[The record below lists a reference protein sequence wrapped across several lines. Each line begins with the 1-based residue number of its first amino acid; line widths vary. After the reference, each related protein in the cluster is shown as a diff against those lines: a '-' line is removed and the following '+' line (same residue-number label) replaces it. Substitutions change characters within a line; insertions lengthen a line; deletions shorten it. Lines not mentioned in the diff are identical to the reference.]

1 MTLMPMIFVTEM
13 DRSIEFY
20 TALGEFDVLE
30 QSDAWAEVG
39 VGAGAIVA
47 LHAADP
53 LPEATAR
60 LGLNLNTE
68 EPLEKVV
75 ARLREQGITSAAG
88 ISEEDFGRAVVFHDP
103 DGLSV
108 QINERV

>member
-1 MTLMPMIFVTEM
+1 MTLMPMIFVTDM
-13 DRSIEFY
+13 DRSVKFY
-20 TALGEFDVLE
+20 TALGGFDVLE
-30 QSDAWAEVG
+30 QSDAWSELS
-39 VGAGAIVA
+39 VGAGAVIA
-47 LHAADP
+47 LHAADQ
-53 LPEATAR
+53 LPHETAR

-75 ARLREQGITSAAG
+75 ARLREQGVTTAAG
-88 ISEEDFGRAVVFHDP
+88 IREEDFGRAVVFHDP